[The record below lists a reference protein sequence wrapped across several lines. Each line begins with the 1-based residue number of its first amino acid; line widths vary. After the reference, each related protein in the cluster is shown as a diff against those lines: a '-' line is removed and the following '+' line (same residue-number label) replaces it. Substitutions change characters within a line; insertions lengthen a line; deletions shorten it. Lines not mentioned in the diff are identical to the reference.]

1 MSIGKNIAK
10 FRKMKGFTQA
20 ELGELLDVSNQAVSK
35 WESEM
40 TMPDIMLLPE
50 LASVLG
56 VSMEMLYDTSPAD
69 DVQTELCE
77 AVKKKERKI
86 LNISYRDEKIDA
98 KVKIPVEALKAALKL
113 GMTDEEDSKEIAP
126 FIEFLENNMNIDAD
140 IPEGHATVKV
150 EDYEN

>member
-10 FRKMKGFTQA
+10 FRKIKGLTQA

-40 TMPDIMLLPE
+40 TMPDIMLLPD

-56 VSMEMLYDTSPAD
+56 VSMEMLYDTSSAD
-69 DVQTELCE
+69 DVQTEQCE
-77 AVKKKERKI
+77 VVLKKERKI
-86 LNISYRDEKIDA
+86 LNVSYRDEKIDA
-98 KVKIPVEALKAALKL
+98 KVKIPVEALKTALKL
-113 GMTDEEDSKEIAP
+113 GMTDEEDYKEIAP
-126 FIEFLENNMNIDAD
+126 FIEFLENDMDIDAD
-140 IPEGHATVKV
+140 IPGGHATVKV